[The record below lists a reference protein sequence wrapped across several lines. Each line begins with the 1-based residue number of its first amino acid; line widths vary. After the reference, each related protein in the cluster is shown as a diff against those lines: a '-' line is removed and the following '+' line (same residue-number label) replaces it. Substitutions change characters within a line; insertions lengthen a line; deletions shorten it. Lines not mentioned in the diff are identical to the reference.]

1 MWNGQL
7 LNQLQ
12 RTKITYMLSGNL
24 VYMKGSCIMETQN
37 VQQTPK
43 EKFIQFIKFTLFSIS
58 AGLIQ
63 FGSDALFFQVFHFS
77 EWLSYLLAL
86 ILSVVWNFTLNRR
99 FTFKSAENVPK
110 AMAMVL
116 AYYAVFTPV
125 STWWTNELTGPS
137 VGWNN
142 YLVLAITMVTN
153 FITEFLFQRFV
164 VFRKSI
170 NTNDIAKREAEKGK

>member
-1 MWNGQL
+1 
-7 LNQLQ
+7 
-12 RTKITYMLSGNL
+12 
-24 VYMKGSCIMETQN
+24 MKGSCSMEKEK
-37 VQQTPK
+37 VQQTTR

-63 FGSDALFFQVFHFS
+63 FGSDALFFQVFRLS
-77 EWLSYLLAL
+77 EWLSYLIAL

-110 AMAMVL
+110 AMALVL
-116 AYYAVFTPV
+116 AYYAVFTPL
-125 STWWTNELTGPS
+125 STWWTNELTGS
-137 VGWNN
+137 AVGWNN
-142 YLVLAITMVTN
+142 YLVLIITMVIN

-170 NTNDIAKREAEKGK
+170 NTNDIAKRESEKEK

>member
-1 MWNGQL
+1 MD
-7 LNQLQ
+7 
-12 RTKITYMLSGNL
+12 KANL
-24 VYMKGSCIMETQN
+24 
-37 VQQTPK
+37 QQTPRQ
-43 EKFIQFIKFTLFSIS
+43 KFIQFLKFTLFSIS

-63 FGSDALFFQVFHFS
+63 FGSDALLFQVFHLS
-77 EWLSYLLAL
+77 EWLSYLIAL

-110 AMAMVL
+110 AMALVL
-116 AYYAVFTPV
+116 AYYAVFTPL
-125 STWWTNELTGPS
+125 STWWTNELTGAA

-142 YLVLAITMVTN
+142 YLVLVGTMVIN

-170 NTNDIAKREAEKGK
+170 NTNDIAKREAEKEKQQI